1 MNADFLLDKT
11 KEPGEFQVAE
21 MLAGSA
27 EHWNGIKI
35 FLIENIGQV
44 NQEWKFYGAKSGW
57 TMKVLLG
64 KRNLFFMKPEKS
76 AFMVVFIFGDRAVAE
91 VVKSNLPENI
101 KTELL
106 EAKKYMEGRG
116 LRLYVKTNDDLEIVK
131 KLVEIK
137 VKN

>member
-11 KEPGEFQVAE
+11 KEPDEFQVAE
-21 MLAGSA
+21 MLDDSA
-27 EHWNGIKI
+27 ELWNDLKT

-44 NQEWKFYGAKSGW
+44 KQEWKFYGQKSGW
-57 TMKVLLG
+57 TMKVLLV
-64 KRNLFFMKPEKS
+64 KRNLFFMKPEES
-76 AFMVVFIFGDRAVAE
+76 AFMVAFVFGDKAVAE
-91 VVKSNLPENI
+91 VGKSNLPENI
-101 KTELL
+101 KTELS

-116 LRLYVKTNDDLEIVK
+116 LRVYVKTNDDLEIVK

>member
-11 KEPGEFQVAE
+11 KEPDEFQVAE
-21 MLAGSA
+21 MLADSA
-27 EHWNGIKI
+27 ERWNDLKT
-35 FLIENIGQV
+35 FLNENIGQV
-44 NQEWKFYGAKSGW
+44 KQEWKFYGAKSGW

-64 KRNLFFMKPEKS
+64 KRNLFFMKPEES
-76 AFMVVFIFGDRAVAE
+76 AFLIAFVFGDKAVAE
-91 VVKSNLPENI
+91 VGKSNLPENI
-101 KTELL
+101 KTELS

-116 LRLYVKTNDDLEIVK
+116 LRVYVKTNDDLEIVK